1 VHSNPSGSASLQKI
15 GGGPD
20 TLWAEV
26 VYRGPMGAM
35 GAVAEIIKVD
45 ADILSLQTKLKDKN
59 SPELRARLE
68 ELRKRREKLILEVE
82 KQARDRLR

>member
-1 VHSNPSGSASLQKI
+1 
-15 GGGPD
+15 
-20 TLWAEV
+20 
-26 VYRGPMGAM
+26 M

-45 ADILSLQTKLKDKN
+45 ADILSLQTKLKDKD